1 MFERLKFGVF
11 GLLATAL
18 CAPPADAYTTTR
30 KFHPGHYT
38 VILPAHNS
46 LQKYS
51 DDAIRPGV
59 VGIMK
64 RFTWR
69 ELEPQRGVYDF
80 SQIQT
85 ALNWAHAYGMQ
96 LVVMIDDKTFVLERP
111 NPSYLDT
118 LTPRNRS
125 GGYTMLRWDPTVV
138 DRYKALVAALGAS
151 FDSNA
156 NFEGIAAQESSLGLD
171 STALK
176 TYGYTPEKY
185 RDALIDM
192 FTHAL
197 AVMPRSRVFW
207 YQNFLVGN
215 NNYIG
220 SVAAALGPKGL
231 VMAGPDTLPD
241 RDSLV
246 DKSYPFFGQ
255 FKDKMHLGIQVEGAC
270 YRALHETSGYS
281 TKYWTMSEL
290 FQYARDTLHVNYMF
304 WVRIPSAS
312 PSDAYDWYD
321 ALPVIEANP
330 VFNVDGNTQS
340 GGTEVIPEP
349 SQSGDGESGVNAGS
363 AGSGVSSDLDGSKVS
378 SDSGS
383 GGGGSITG
391 FDLCAILALA
401 AFAWFCGRGRYD
413 PKAQLVI
420 ARFGSHRF
428 FLRRHGR
435 DWA

>member
-1 MFERLKFGVF
+1 MFDGLKIGVL

-18 CAPPADAYTTTR
+18 CAPPAQAYTTTR

-46 LQKYS
+46 VQKYS

-80 SQIQT
+80 AQIHT
-85 ALNWAHAYGMQ
+85 ALNWAQAYGMQ
-96 LVVMIDDKTFVLERP
+96 LVVMIDDKTFVLDRP

-118 LTPRNRS
+118 LTPRNRT

-138 DRYKALVAALGAS
+138 ERYKALVAALGAS
-151 FDSNA
+151 FDSHA

-171 STALK
+171 APALK

-192 FTHAL
+192 FTYAL
-197 AVMPRSRVFW
+197 SVMPRSRVFW
-207 YQNFLVGN
+207 YQNFFVGN
-215 NNYIG
+215 QDYIG
-220 SVAAALGPKGL
+220 SVAAAVGPKGM

-241 RDSLV
+241 NSSLKQ
-246 DKSYPFFGQ
+246 KSYPFFTHFYG
-255 FKDKMHLGIQVEGAC
+255 KMHLGIQVESIC
-270 YRALHETSGYS
+270 YRALHTTPGYS

-290 FQYARDTLHVNYMF
+290 FHYARDTLHVDYMF
-304 WVRIPSAS
+304 WVRIPDAS
-312 PSDAYDWYD
+312 PSDSYNWYD

-330 VFNVDGNTQS
+330 VFNLDGNPQS
-340 GGTEVIPEP
+340 GGTEVIPEN
-349 SQSGDGESGVNAGS
+349 SQSGDGESGASDGS
-363 AGSGVSSDLDGSKVS
+363 AGSGVSSDSDGSGVTGVDGSKVS
-378 SDSGS
+378 SGSGS

-391 FDLCAILALA
+391 FDVCAILALA
-401 AFAWFCGRGRYD
+401 AFAWFRGRGRYID
-413 PKAQLVI
+413 
-420 ARFGSHRF
+420 
-428 FLRRHGR
+428 
-435 DWA
+435 